1 MSYSF
6 CEKGNFFCMLII
18 SWGFLFMSLIGFPCF
33 SILLSLLLE
42 LLSSFCTVFDA
53 ISSNSNIDKIFFI
66 NLSSKVFIFRDFN
79 FHYKDWLNFSE
90 GLMDLLKSVVIF
102 NQSQET
108 LLRWSL
114 FLLEFETMI
123 CIVLSCSSLTLIHT
137 WFLAVCVAAIPHG
150 NNFHMY
156 QQNKGKG
163 KRGSSCRLAIVTKV
177 FLKLSSLS
185 MLIKQNNLSLCRDFA
200 CWKFSHIC

>member
-1 MSYSF
+1 
-6 CEKGNFFCMLII
+6 
-18 SWGFLFMSLIGFPCF
+18 MSLTGFRCF
-33 SILLSLLLE
+33 SILLSLSLE
-42 LLSSFCTVFDA
+42 LLSSTFSTVFDA

-79 FHYKDWLNFSE
+79 FHHKDWLNFSE

-108 LLRWSL
+108 LPRWSL
-114 FLLEFETMI
+114 FLLEFETVI
-123 CIVLSCSSLTLIHT
+123 CRVLSCSSLTLIHT
-137 WFLAVCVAAIPHG
+137 WFLAVCVAAIAQG
-150 NNFHMY
+150 NNFRLY

-163 KRGSSCRLAIVTKV
+163 KRGSSCRLATVTKV

-185 MLIKQNNLSLCRDFA
+185 MK
-200 CWKFSHIC
+200 

>member
-1 MSYSF
+1 
-6 CEKGNFFCMLII
+6 
-18 SWGFLFMSLIGFPCF
+18 MSLTGFPCF
-33 SILLSLLLE
+33 SILLSLSLE
-42 LLSSFCTVFDA
+42 LLSSTFSTVFDA
-53 ISSNSNIDKIFFI
+53 ISSNNNIDKIFFI

-79 FHYKDWLNFSE
+79 FHHKDWLNFSE

-114 FLLEFETMI
+114 FLLEFETVI
-123 CIVLSCSSLTLIHT
+123 CRVLSCFSFTLIHT
-137 WFLAVCVAAIPHG
+137 WFLAVCVAAIAQG
-150 NNFHMY
+150 NNFRLY

-185 MLIKQNNLSLCRDFA
+185 MK
-200 CWKFSHIC
+200 